1 MLAEHQSGHSR
12 TREMHAEHEKLTSL
26 SAARCSG
33 EPDVAHPNEVAVEEG
48 DKGFGLGSL
57 DEGHVVAQAS
67 RERGGLRDG
76 LQPRRMVPLNHRE
89 GDLYEQRS
97 ASDGVV
103 ASATVKQGI
112 DPVGA
117 LTHSSVSPVL
127 PE

>member
-67 RERGGLRDG
+67 RERGGISGGRASCRKVARKH
-76 LQPRRMVPLNHRE
+76 LQGCLVRE
-89 GDLYEQRS
+89 
-97 ASDGVV
+97 
-103 ASATVKQGI
+103 
-112 DPVGA
+112 DPNQ
-117 LTHSSVSPVL
+117 
-127 PE
+127 